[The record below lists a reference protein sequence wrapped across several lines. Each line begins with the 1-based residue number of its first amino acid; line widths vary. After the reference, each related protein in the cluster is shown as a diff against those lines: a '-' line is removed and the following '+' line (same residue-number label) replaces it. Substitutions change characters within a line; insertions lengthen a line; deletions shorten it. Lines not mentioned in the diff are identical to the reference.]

1 MKKEYF
7 ILIGALIFAGFVF
20 FKMKKNNKNT
30 NNMNDEKGKKLT
42 KEEESEITSS
52 ADESKNGNYDS
63 KYNKLILNNFNKS
76 GKNVGQRG
84 NNPLNI
90 RASYDKWQGER
101 GLQIAGKNGKFTV
114 FENLKYGTRAAFR
127 LIKNY
132 IKSGNNTINKIISK
146 WAPSSDGNNTTNYIN
161 RVSKNTQIPREKVID
176 ANDFETLKKIV
187 AEMAIIETG
196 IILKNDDL
204 KYGFE
209 NS

>member
-1 MKKEYF
+1 MKKEYL
-7 ILIGALIFAGFVF
+7 ILIGSLLLAGFVF
-20 FKMKKNNKNT
+20 FKMKKNNKNNT
-30 NNMNDEKGKKLT
+30 MNNEKGRQLT

-52 ADESKNGNYDS
+52 ADESRNYNYDS
-63 KYNKLILNNFNKS
+63 KFNKLILNNYNKS

-90 RASYDKWQGER
+90 RANRDKWQGEK
-101 GLQIAGKNGKFTV
+101 GLQIAGTNGKFVV

-132 IKSGNNTINKIISK
+132 IKSGNNTINKIITK

-161 RVSKNTQIPREKVID
+161 RVAKNTQIPKEKIIET
-176 ANDFETLKKIV
+176 NDFETLKKIV

-196 IILKNDDL
+196 IILKQDEL

>member
-7 ILIGALIFAGFVF
+7 ILIGSLLLAGLVF
-20 FKMKKNNKNT
+20 LKHKKNNKN
-30 NNMNDEKGKKLT
+30 NMKEETGRQLT
-42 KEEESEITSS
+42 AEEESEITSS
-52 ADESKNGNYDS
+52 ADESKNYNYDS
-63 KYNKLILNNFNKS
+63 KFNKLILNNYNKY

-90 RASYDKWQGER
+90 RASRDKWQGEK
-101 GLQIAGKNGKFTV
+101 GLQIAGKNGKFVV
-114 FENLKYGTRAAFR
+114 FDSLKYGTRAAFR

-132 IKSGNNTINKIISK
+132 IKNGNNTINKIISK

-161 RVSKNTQIPREKVID
+161 RVSNNTQIPKEKVID
-176 ANDFETLKKIV
+176 SNDFETLKKIV
-187 AEMAIIETG
+187 AEMAIVETG

>member
-7 ILIGALIFAGFVF
+7 ILIGSLLLAGFVF
-20 FKMKKNNKNT
+20 FKNRKNNKKNIT
-30 NNMNDEKGKKLT
+30 EENGRQLT
-42 KEEESEITSS
+42 AEEESEITSS
-52 ADESKNGNYDS
+52 ADESKNYNYDS
-63 KYNKLILNNFNKS
+63 KFKKLILNNYNKS

-90 RASYDKWQGER
+90 RASRDKWKGEK
-101 GLQIAGKNGKFTV
+101 GLQIAGKNGKFVV
-114 FENLKYGTRAAFR
+114 FENLKCGTRSAFR
-127 LIKNY
+127 IIKNY
-132 IKSGNNTINKIISK
+132 IKSGNNTINKIITK
-146 WAPSSDGNNTTNYIN
+146 WAPSSDGNNTSNYIN
-161 RVSKNTQIPREKVID
+161 MVAKNTQIPKDKVIE

>member
-7 ILIGALIFAGFVF
+7 ILMGALLLAGFVF
-20 FKMKKNNKNT
+20 FKNRKKNK
-30 NNMNDEKGKKLT
+30 NNMTEEKGRRLT
-42 KEEESEITSS
+42 AEEESEITSS

-63 KYNKLILNNFNKS
+63 KFNKLILNNFNKS
-76 GKNVGQRG
+76 GKNAGQRG

-90 RASYDKWQGER
+90 RASKDKWQGEK
-101 GLQIAGKNGKFTV
+101 GLQIAGRNGKFVV

-132 IKSGNNTINKIISK
+132 IKNGNNTINKIISK

-161 RVSKNTQIPREKVID
+161 RVSKNTQIPKEKIID
-176 ANDFETLKKIV
+176 GNDFETLKKMV

-196 IILKNDDL
+196 IILKNDEL

>member
-1 MKKEYF
+1 MKKEYL
-7 ILIGALIFAGFVF
+7 ILIGSLLLAGFVF

-30 NNMNDEKGKKLT
+30 TTMNNEKGRQLT

-52 ADESKNGNYDS
+52 ADESRNYNYDS
-63 KYNKLILNNFNKS
+63 KFNKLILNNYNKS
-76 GKNVGQRG
+76 GTNVGQRG

-90 RASYDKWQGER
+90 RASRDKWQGEK
-101 GLQIAGKNGKFTV
+101 GLQIAGRNGKFVV

-132 IKSGNNTINKIISK
+132 IKSGNNTINKIITK

-161 RVSKNTQIPREKVID
+161 RVAKNTQIPKEKIIET
-176 ANDFETLKKIV
+176 NDFETLKKIV
-187 AEMAIIETG
+187 AEMSIIETG
-196 IILKNDDL
+196 IILNDDEL